1 LEFLSVTVHFRIF
14 VIARQTRFIT
24 TNGVAEA
31 VSLCVEAPGQGQH
44 KGFGIVSFPILHFNW
59 NYHYIFFI
67 EIQLITINFLSLS
80 PNVLF
85 LPHTT
90 RSSFSLCCS
99 HGADHEPNL
108 FIKSFNV
115 IYAIEL
121 SLYNF
126 SFIYFFKKNF
136 STNINVYNYT
146 PLIMLNKMSFYKN
159 ILSF

>member
-1 LEFLSVTVHFRIF
+1 LVKAINFWFWSFYPLLFIFEYLSLPG
-14 VIARQTRFIT
+14 RQDLSLPMELQKPCPCVLKHQVRDNIRDLGLSLFQYSTLTETIIT
-24 TNGVAEA
+24 
-31 VSLCVEAPGQGQH
+31 
-44 KGFGIVSFPILHFNW
+44 F
-59 NYHYIFFI
+59 FFI

-126 SFIYFFKKNF
+126 SFIYFF
-136 STNINVYNYT
+136 
-146 PLIMLNKMSFYKN
+146 
-159 ILSF
+159 